1 MKRVKQA
8 AIGLATLLLA
18 TFAATA
24 ATQHD
29 NYVYF
34 ALAGVQY
41 FNFAP
46 TAVNITSGQPY
57 GGTTSGVS
65 QAGKQGF
72 ILVKAGRKGSTG
84 VAQWFQQQVGA
95 GQTLVCNSTSTFP
108 KELNFAVEGT
118 LTMQVGGKTITCDNI
133 IVAQGAPFKN
143 WWMGGPY
150 MAGAHVG
157 PSGATIQSC
166 WVKDSLLPT
175 EVIFSPA
182 TPCNNHFNIGFLRP
196 PSP

>member
-1 MKRVKQA
+1 MKRFKQA
-8 AIGLATLLLA
+8 AIGLAALLLT

-46 TAVNITSGQPY
+46 FAINITKGQPY

-65 QAGKQGF
+65 QPGKQGY
-72 ILVKAGRKGSTG
+72 ILIKAGRKGSHG
-84 VAQWFQQQVGA
+84 VAQWFQEQVGA

-108 KELNFAVEGT
+108 DKLNFAEEGS
-118 LTMQVGGKTITCDNI
+118 LYMQVGGKTITCDNI
-133 IVAQGAPFKN
+133 LVAQGSPFEN
-143 WWMGGPY
+143 WWMGGPN
-150 MAGAHVG
+150 MAGAHIG

-166 WVKDSLLPT
+166 KVKDSVFPI

-182 TPCNNHFNIGFLRP
+182 TPCNNHFNIGFLTP
-196 PSP
+196 P

>member
-1 MKRVKQA
+1 MRRVKQA
-8 AIGLATLLLA
+8 AIGLTALLTA

-24 ATQHD
+24 ATMHD

-34 ALAGVQY
+34 ALAGVQS
-41 FNFAP
+41 FNFVK
-46 TAVNITSGQPY
+46 TSHSITGGQPY
-57 GGTTSGVS
+57 GGTTAGVS

-72 ILVKAGRKGSTG
+72 ILVKAGRKASTS

-108 KELNFAVEGT
+108 KDLNFAVQGT

-150 MAGAHVG
+150 MHGAHIG

-166 WVKDSLLPT
+166 SVNGSLFPAQ
-175 EVIFSPA
+175 VIFSPA
-182 TPCNNHFNIGFLRP
+182 TPCNNHFNIGFLTGP
-196 PSP
+196 